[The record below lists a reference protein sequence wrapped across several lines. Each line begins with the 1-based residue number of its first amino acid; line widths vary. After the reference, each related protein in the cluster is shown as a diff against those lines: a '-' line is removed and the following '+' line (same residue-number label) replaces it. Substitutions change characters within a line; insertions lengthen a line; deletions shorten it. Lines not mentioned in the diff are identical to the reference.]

1 MDRFYYFS
9 RSADKP
15 PGKGT
20 NEYLNSGETYDLLM
34 RTPHWR
40 HMLSNFWVAPFEMDG
55 RRYNTVEH
63 AFQAYKLAL
72 ADPKKAFELTLD
84 SDSLISKGNGNV
96 ARRQR
101 KTVVLSESQLKIW
114 EEIKDA
120 VLVHAL
126 YAKFSQ
132 HPELGFILEATGR
145 AELYHGAR
153 GISPQRQTLLERIRF
168 LLFNDQEESGLSNQ

>member
-1 MDRFYYFS
+1 MDRFYFFS

-20 NEYLNSGETYDLLM
+20 NEYLNSNETYNLLR

-40 HMLSNFWVAPFEMDG
+40 RMLSNFWVSPFEMDG

-72 ADPKKAFELTLD
+72 ADPKKALELTLD
-84 SDSLISKGNGNV
+84 SGSLISKGDGDA
-96 ARRQR
+96 ARGQR
-101 KTVVLSESQLKIW
+101 KAVILSDAQLESW

-120 VLVHAL
+120 VLINAL

-132 HPELGFILEATGR
+132 HPELASVLVATNT

-153 GISPQRQTLLERIRF
+153 GIPPQRQVLLEQVRTLLTSA
-168 LLFNDQEESGLSNQ
+168 LESRNSPNQ